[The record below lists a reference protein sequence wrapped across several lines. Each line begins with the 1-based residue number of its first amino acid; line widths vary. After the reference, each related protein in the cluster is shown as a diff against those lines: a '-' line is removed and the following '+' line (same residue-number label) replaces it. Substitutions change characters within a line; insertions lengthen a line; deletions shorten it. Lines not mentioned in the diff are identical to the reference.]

1 MSEMVAIFVVALLLF
16 GPKKLPELARML
28 AKGLSEFRRAK
39 NELKNTFDTHMR
51 ELERETQA
59 ETKSLPQTTT
69 YTPGK
74 YSYPYEDYERY
85 QTEAQDTGMGAEPT
99 PMYGQSPTTP
109 TDVKAEEARDAKL
122 SAPVEGTVPR
132 APSTQQSSVAPHPV
146 TSLAPEEE
154 HQA

>member
-1 MSEMVAIFVVALLLF
+1 MIAIFVLALLLF

-39 NELKNTFDTHMR
+39 NELKTTFETHMR

-59 ETKSLPQTTT
+59 EQKSIPETTT
-69 YTPGK
+69 YTPPK

-85 QTEAQDTGMGAEPT
+85 QAEAQQASSTATTTDT
-99 PMYGQSPTTP
+99 
-109 TDVKAEEARDAKL
+109 KAEEAAEVRV
-122 SAPVEGTVPR
+122 SAPVEGTVAR
-132 APSTQQSSVAPHPV
+132 TNGTPSLLASQSV
-146 TSLAPEEE
+146 TSLVTEED